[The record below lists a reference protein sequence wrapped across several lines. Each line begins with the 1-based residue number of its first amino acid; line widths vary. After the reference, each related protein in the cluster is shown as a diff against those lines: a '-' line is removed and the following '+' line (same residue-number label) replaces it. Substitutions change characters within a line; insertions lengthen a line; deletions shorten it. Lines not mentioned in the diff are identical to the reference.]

1 MSVISG
7 AARAVALVGGGLS
20 ALFVIWAG
28 FQWMTASGDPQKMAQ
43 ARMSLIGTVV
53 GICIMGIG
61 FMIPGVI
68 SEFVI
73 EPAGGIAIESEV
85 GVNCDGILRTR
96 LVVYRVASTPSGMN
110 SLVRQV
116 QGQVDECDSSVWD
129 PLVRVTAI
137 GLPLT
142 DNKCAN
148 DPATAQNVGGL
159 DIPGSFKESGGALE
173 DISQRD
179 SRNNILVYWTLG
191 TTPDNS
197 RQPSDGSFC
206 WLYNQLFDSWSEGYE

>member
-1 MSVISG
+1 MAVISG

-53 GICIMGIG
+53 GICIMGVG

-73 EPAGGIAIESEV
+73 EPAGGIAIESEA

-129 PLVRVTAI
+129 PLVSLTDVSGTNHCPDD
-137 GLPLT
+137 PLT
-142 DNKCAN
+142 PTNI
-148 DPATAQNVGGL
+148 GGL
-159 DIPGSFKESGGALE
+159 DIPGAFKETGGTLVK
-173 DISQRD
+173 ISKRD
-179 SRNNILVYWTLG
+179 SRNNILVYWTG
-191 TTPDNS
+191 GSTPS
-197 RQPSDGSFC
+197 LPSDGSFC
-206 WLYNQLFDSWSEGYE
+206 WLYNRLFDSWSEGYQ